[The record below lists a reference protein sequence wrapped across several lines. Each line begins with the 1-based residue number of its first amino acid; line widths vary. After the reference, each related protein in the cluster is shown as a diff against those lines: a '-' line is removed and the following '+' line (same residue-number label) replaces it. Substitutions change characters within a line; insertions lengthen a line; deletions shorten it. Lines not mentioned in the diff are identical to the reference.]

1 MLNQEKYLFEKCK
14 EISNSPS
21 KRVHNETLKTHKNS
35 VRSLQIDIRATLKEL
50 QDLTYIVK
58 NEDVLKIARNEIAN
72 LTRAVKVSLQKQHQ
86 SLLITRQSPKKQVK
100 ASHSTKSCSR
110 KRARTTKPQLTIFNK
125 RHPYTHRVG
134 QRAEMMRQ
142 FYRARIKLSDELKKG
157 ENIQR
162 AESLK
167 KPEQEQ
173 KNEEISIISSIKI
186 SDVERG
192 KCRTSS
198 RMPSFITEQIL
209 NGEQLTDETIN
220 LALKI
225 LKKQYPSWNGFEDT
239 TLGPIRQYSH
249 HKKNLSKYFTLIITG
264 QLCVVNL

>member
-1 MLNQEKYLFEKCK
+1 M
-14 EISNSPS
+14 
-21 KRVHNETLKTHKNS
+21 
-35 VRSLQIDIRATLKEL
+35 
-50 QDLTYIVK
+50 K
-58 NEDVLKIARNEIAN
+58 NEDVLQIARNEIAN
-72 LTRAVKVSLQKQHQ
+72 LTRTVKVSLQKQQQ
-86 SLLITRQSPKKQVK
+86 SLLITRQSPEKRVK

-110 KRARTTKPQLTIFNK
+110 KRARTTNHQLTIFKK
-125 RHPYTHRVG
+125 RHPYTHCVG

-142 FYRARIKLSDELKKG
+142 FYRAKIKLSDELKKG
-157 ENIQR
+157 ENNQR

-173 KNEEISIISSIKI
+173 ENEEISIISSTKI
-186 SDVERG
+186 SAVERG

-198 RMPSFITEQIL
+198 RMSSFITEQIS

-220 LALKI
+220 LTLEN

-249 HKKNLSKYFTLIITG
+249 HKNNFIQIPYSDHHWTTFFLYIYINK
-264 QLCVVNL
+264 